1 MLAPICLFT
10 YNRLSETQQTIEALK
25 NNFLASESELFIFS
39 DGAKNESSKLKV
51 DEVRK
56 HVRSVSGFKS
66 VSVIESDKNKGLARS
81 IISGV
86 SEVIEKFGKVIVVE
100 DDLITSRNFLQFM
113 NESLSRFQKVDQI
126 FSVSGF
132 SVRIN
137 VPVNYPY
144 DAYFWG
150 RAHSWGWA
158 TWLDRWKTIDW
169 EFSDFDS
176 FKSDKQRQKEFNRYG
191 SDLTKMLV
199 SAQTG
204 KVDSWY
210 VRFTYN
216 QFLQKRLTVYPVL
229 SKVIN
234 NGFMEGATH
243 TNSYNRIKIEFDK
256 GDKIDFKY
264 PDNIEMSEAI
274 SKQVYKYKSLSFR
287 AVGKILTYLM
297 RFGFISQRKT
307 TI

>member
-10 YNRLSETQQTIEALK
+10 YNRLTETQQTIEALQ
-25 NNFLASESELFIFS
+25 NNFLASKSELFIFS
-39 DGAKNESSKLKV
+39 DGPKNEASKPKV
-51 DEVRK
+51 AEVRAFL
-56 HVRSVSGFKS
+56 HSVSGFKS
-66 VSVIESDKNKGLARS
+66 VSLIEANENKGLANS

-86 SEVIEKFGKVIVVE
+86 SEIIKKYGRVIVVE
-100 DDLITSRNFLQFM
+100 DDLITSRNFLSFM

-132 SVRIN
+132 SVQ
-137 VPVNYPY
+137 VNAPQAYPF

-158 TWLDRWKTIDW
+158 TWKDRWNTVDW
-169 EFSDFDS
+169 NFSDFDE
-176 FKSDKQRQKEFNRYG
+176 FKTDRHIQKEFNQYG
-191 SDLTKMLV
+191 SDLTKMLI
-199 SAQTG
+199 SAKKG

-210 VRFTYN
+210 IRFAYN
-216 QFLQKRLTVYPVL
+216 QFKQKRLTVYPML

-243 TNSYNRIKIEFDK
+243 TNSYNRVKIEFDK
-256 GDKIDFKY
+256 GDRRKFTY
-264 PDNIEMSEAI
+264 PDHIAMDEAI

-297 RFGFISQRKT
+297 RIRLISQRKT
-307 TI
+307 TF